1 MVLVSCSGS
10 NGADTATQNSTTT
23 GGSRAN
29 DTSTHV
35 GGNSTVASGP
45 AETGGTTVSDP
56 TNTGGHAVTGG
67 AMGTGGF
74 KATGGL
80 AASGGTASS
89 STLPASGGTS
99 AAGGM
104 ASLGG
109 AIATGGLA
117 ATGGSETTGGSA
129 AMGGKAA
136 TGGMSGTGGAANAG
150 GSLARGGTSATGGV
164 VSTGGSIAVGGATTG
179 GTNALGC
186 TGNDTTYKLVWSD
199 EFNSAAGTA
208 LDASKWTY
216 DVGGN
221 GWGNSELEYYT
232 NGNANAAMDG
242 NGNLAI
248 TVKKE
253 SMSGMSYTSSRVKT
267 LGLESWIYGRVEARI
282 KIPKGQG
289 MWPAF
294 WLLGT
299 DINTNSWPAC
309 GEIDVM
315 ENVGKEPNVVHG
327 SMHGPGYSG
336 GTGPT
341 AQTSLSSPVGDAFHV
356 FAIEWEQN
364 VNRWYVDNTLYSTKT
379 PNDIPTGATWVYAH
393 SFFILLNV
401 AVGGTWPGSPDSTT
415 VFPQQMLVD
424 YVRVCQ
430 H

>member
-1 MVLVSCSGS
+1 M
-10 NGADTATQNSTTT
+10 AT
-23 GGSRAN
+23 
-29 DTSTHV
+29 
-35 GGNSTVASGP
+35 
-45 AETGGTTVSDP
+45 
-56 TNTGGHAVTGG
+56 
-67 AMGTGGF
+67 
-74 KATGGL
+74 
-80 AASGGTASS
+80 
-89 STLPASGGTS
+89 
-99 AAGGM
+99 
-104 ASLGG
+104 
-109 AIATGGLA
+109 
-117 ATGGSETTGGSA
+117 
-129 AMGGKAA
+129 
-136 TGGMSGTGGAANAG
+136 
-150 GSLARGGTSATGGV
+150 
-164 VSTGGSIAVGGATTG
+164 GGATTS

-186 TGNDTTYKLVWSD
+186 TSSDTTYRLVWSD
-199 EFNSAAGTA
+199 EFNGAAGTA
-208 LDASKWTY
+208 LDTTKWTY

-232 NGNANAAMDG
+232 NGTANAALDG
-242 NGNLAI
+242 NGNFAI
-248 TVKKE
+248 TIKKE
-253 SMSGMSYTSSRVKT
+253 SMSGMNYTSARVKT
-267 LGLESWIYGRVEARI
+267 LGLESWTYGRIEARI

-299 DINTNSWPAC
+299 DINTNAWPAC

-336 GTGPT
+336 AAGPT

-364 VNRWYVDNTLYSTKT
+364 VIRWYVDNTLYSTKT
-379 PNDIPTGATWVYAH
+379 QNDIPTGATWVYAH
-393 SFFILLNV
+393 PFFILLNV

>member
-1 MVLVSCSGS
+1 
-10 NGADTATQNSTTT
+10 
-23 GGSRAN
+23 
-29 DTSTHV
+29 
-35 GGNSTVASGP
+35 
-45 AETGGTTVSDP
+45 
-56 TNTGGHAVTGG
+56 
-67 AMGTGGF
+67 MGTGGI

-80 AASGGTASS
+80 ATIGGTANS
-89 STLPASGGTS
+89 STSPASGGTS

-104 ASLGG
+104 TSLGG
-109 AIATGGLA
+109 ASATGGLA
-117 ATGGSETTGGSA
+117 TTGGSA
-129 AMGGKAA
+129 TTGGFSATGGKAA
-136 TGGMSGTGGAANAG
+136 TGGKSEAGGAVSTGGSPA
-150 GSLARGGTSATGGV
+150 LGGTSATGGV
-164 VSTGGSIAVGGATTG
+164 IGTGGSMATGGATTS

-186 TGNDTTYKLVWSD
+186 TSSDTTYRLVWSD
-199 EFNSAAGTA
+199 EFNGAAGTA
-208 LDASKWTY
+208 LDTTKWTY

-232 NGNANAAMDG
+232 NGTANAALDG
-242 NGNLAI
+242 NGNFAI
-248 TVKKE
+248 TIKKE
-253 SMSGMSYTSSRVKT
+253 SMSGMNYTSARVKT
-267 LGLESWIYGRVEARI
+267 LGLESWTYGRIEARI

-299 DINTNSWPAC
+299 DINTNAWPAC

-336 GTGPT
+336 AAGPT

-364 VNRWYVDNTLYSTKT
+364 VIRWYVDNTLYSTKT
-379 PNDIPTGATWVYAH
+379 TNDIPTGATWVYAH
-393 SFFILLNV
+393 SFFILLNA